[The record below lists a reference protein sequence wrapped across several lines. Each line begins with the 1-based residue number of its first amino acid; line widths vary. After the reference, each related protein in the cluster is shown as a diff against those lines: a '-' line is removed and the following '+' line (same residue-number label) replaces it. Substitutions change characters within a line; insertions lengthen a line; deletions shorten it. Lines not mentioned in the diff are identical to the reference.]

1 MPGDRIGGT
10 TQRAEKPSDVVL
22 DRKVTMRFDAN
33 VSKDMPWTFEPVQ
46 RTMAV
51 KVGETALAFYKA
63 TNTSDHAVK
72 GTAMFNVSPDVAGVH
87 FNKIEC
93 FCFKE
98 QTLAAG
104 ETVEMPVSFYV
115 DPALVKDRDAAHLK
129 EITLSYT
136 FYPVTAMSDPPGLTP
151 DRRLSYCRRTGAREV
166 ENKAPASD
174 PGNRVEGGAGT
185 RRGRR
190 RKNRWPLQDTSTTT
204 IIS

>member
-1 MPGDRIGGT
+1 MLKNPHNRVAAMCAGGVLAMLGAAYAAVPLYKLYCQVTGSGGT
-10 TQRAEKPSDVVL
+10 TQRVEKSSDVIL
-22 DRKVTMRFDAN
+22 ERKVTIRFDAN

-51 KVGETALAFYKA
+51 KLGETSLAFYKA

-136 FYPVTAMSDPPGLTP
+136 FYPVTAVSDPPGLAP
-151 DRRLSYCRRTGAREV
+151 D
-166 ENKAPASD
+166 KAAGVLPAD
-174 PGNRVEGGAGT
+174 
-185 RRGRR
+185 GR
-190 RKNRWPLQDTSTTT
+190 KGS
-204 IIS
+204 

>member
-1 MPGDRIGGT
+1 MLRNPHNRVAAMCAVGVLAMLGAAYAAVPLYKLYCQVTGSGGT
-10 TQRAEKPSDVVL
+10 TQRVEKSSDVVL
-22 DRKVTMRFDAN
+22 ERKVTIRFDAN

-46 RTMAV
+46 RTMDV
-51 KVGETALAFYKA
+51 KLGETSLAFYKA

-136 FYPVTAMSDPPGLTP
+136 FYPVTAVSDPPGLAP
-151 DRRLSYCRRTGAREV
+151 D
-166 ENKAPASD
+166 KAAVVLPAD
-174 PGNRVEGGAGT
+174 
-185 RRGRR
+185 GR
-190 RKNRWPLQDTSTTT
+190 KGS
-204 IIS
+204 